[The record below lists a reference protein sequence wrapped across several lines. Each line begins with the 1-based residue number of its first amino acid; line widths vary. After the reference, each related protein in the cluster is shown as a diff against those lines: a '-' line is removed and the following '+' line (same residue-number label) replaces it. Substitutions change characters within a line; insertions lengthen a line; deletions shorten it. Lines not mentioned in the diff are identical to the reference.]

1 MTDEVYV
8 DFELEGGNKLYFS
21 PTYNKF
27 WLNTITDEVV
37 IDYYDTSISELR
49 IEITYLCNGNCKY
62 CIVFGNE
69 IEKIE
74 TLDIKESWN
83 WLSAQE
89 WFENI
94 KTIFIIGGEPLLC
107 FSEILFILDNF
118 NGEVRISTNGTLI
131 THEIAKKLAKHN
143 VLIYLSLDGLH
154 YEDNQMRIYKDG
166 RYMYADII
174 KGLNNLIEEGVR
186 YGIFMVATKDNVHSA
201 YKIIKEIDNIFHPIR
216 IGYSMPHWTQNYMY
230 EITAEEYR
238 DALIDLYLHRKEIN
252 ADIMQL
258 KWRIKPL
265 WQGKRKKYSCALHTT
280 QITLLA
286 DKSIVRCSKIDN
298 DPILK
303 TITNDKLCNGCPSS
317 LALKEI
323 NPCASCVALSCCGG
337 GCPFDGLKRF
347 GGVIDK
353 RECIITPAVVSI
365 AINDFVSAIKNRT
378 DLPDGL
384 ISSDIIKEILN

>member
-83 WLSAQE
+83 WLSTQE

-131 THEIAKKLAKHN
+131 TQEIAKKMAKHN
-143 VLIYLSLDGLH
+143 VLIYLSLDVKLIMNG
-154 YEDNQMRIYKDG
+154 
-166 RYMYADII
+166 II
-174 KGLNNLIEEGVR
+174 
-186 YGIFMVATKDNVHSA
+186 
-201 YKIIKEIDNIFHPIR
+201 
-216 IGYSMPHWTQNYMY
+216 
-230 EITAEEYR
+230 
-238 DALIDLYLHRKEIN
+238 
-252 ADIMQL
+252 
-258 KWRIKPL
+258 
-265 WQGKRKKYSCALHTT
+265 
-280 QITLLA
+280 
-286 DKSIVRCSKIDN
+286 
-298 DPILK
+298 
-303 TITNDKLCNGCPSS
+303 
-317 LALKEI
+317 
-323 NPCASCVALSCCGG
+323 
-337 GCPFDGLKRF
+337 
-347 GGVIDK
+347 
-353 RECIITPAVVSI
+353 
-365 AINDFVSAIKNRT
+365 
-378 DLPDGL
+378 
-384 ISSDIIKEILN
+384 